1 MVLNFNLLAIFMRI
15 IVWWKLFFF
24 HHLKRKLTSEMG
36 VEPLYNYKLITLPI
50 PFTLRTLLSAYTATL
65 LTLRKL
71 LSLLTLLTLLT
82 QLRSKRA
89 MIPDT

>member
-1 MVLNFNLLAIFMRI
+1 
-15 IVWWKLFFF
+15 
-24 HHLKRKLTSEMG
+24 MG

-82 QLRSKRA
+82 QLPSERA
-89 MIPDT
+89 NIPDT